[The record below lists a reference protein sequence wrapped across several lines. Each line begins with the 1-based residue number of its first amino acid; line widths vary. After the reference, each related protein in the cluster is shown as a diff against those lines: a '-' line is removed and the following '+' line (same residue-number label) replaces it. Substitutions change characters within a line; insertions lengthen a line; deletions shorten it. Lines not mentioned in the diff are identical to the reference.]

1 MKTPTAATI
10 TPPTTLATAWPPPPR
25 PQPGAP
31 SPTQPATLLAV
42 SWALLEDYE
51 EVEVR
56 HQAPS
61 AMPALSPGFWVVCLP
76 SDDLDSFSFCQGC
89 REAASL
95 CFL

>member
-10 TPPTTLATAWPPPPR
+10 TPPHNSGHCLAPR
-25 PQPGAP
+25 PRPGAP